1 MGDIAQILAPTA
13 AAAPVPNGTDVSFG
27 TNKAVGMAGISKEV
41 MDLLGG
47 NQDHASASLP
57 PMVPTFPTQ
66 THGSKISS
74 SGGDKDSNG
83 STTQQ
88 QKEVTIKVGSK
99 LISSS
104 KRARPWAW
112 APFASSGRTDGAM
125 FRHWVRK
132 NVEYTDYPYAKFDIH
147 MDPVT
152 YSSNEYETYLQSETW
167 TRSET
172 DRLMELARTHECRWT
187 VIFDRFCFND
197 VSSARKIED
206 LQHRYYGVAA
216 TLSQTRI
223 IREATIEAKT
233 LSVAAAKAYNA
244 SLTANTT
251 TTATAT
257 TTNAVNVAA
266 KTPSLLGASSTATVA
281 APIDDAQEKTDAIL
295 LESAAARALA
305 TSAKQHQPLI
315 THVGSGTSNKM
326 FDFVRERERRQ
337 HLDRLWKR
345 SKEDEAEELHLRK
358 ELKTIEAQLR
368 KLKKNG
374 GHILA
379 AGTTK
384 MKGTKNITPTSS
396 GLPNQLSNASSSRT
410 PSRSATPVPHGTSAQ
425 IEADLQNNDNIVE
438 SSQVLDEYFAST
450 APVPMPKYPYL
461 QSGRLVGPSSMNK
474 SLLTRMDQVL
484 GELNIPTRPMP
495 TKRVCDMYDSVR
507 KDILTLVT
515 LQKMVMQREGQLQS
529 KRLRLTRLGGTMIA
543 PQDKVLDEERLLGI
557 APPPKPPSSAAT
569 ATASKGRATKRKAVA
584 GGPGGKSKATKK
596 GSTDSKNTGPT
607 TTTRK
612 KTVKRKR
619 KIDTSKSPT
628 PAANAS
634 SKSPALGT
642 GAKASKVR
650 TTTAGAAVPKSTTA
664 PKSTNAAAPA
674 GILPKAMAGPSLK
687 APSTIPAVANKPIS
701 GSTKKRARKS

>member
-13 AAAPVPNGTDVSFG
+13 AAAPVPNGTDGSFG

-47 NQDHASASLP
+47 NQDRASASLP
-57 PMVPTFPTQ
+57 PMVPTFPQQ
-66 THGSKISS
+66 TYGSKISS
-74 SGGDKDSNG
+74 SGGEKDSDG
-83 STTQQ
+83 STTHQQ
-88 QKEVTIKVGSK
+88 NEVTIKVGNK

-152 YSSNEYETYLQSETW
+152 YSSNEYETHLQSETW

-223 IREATIEAKT
+223 IREAAIEART
-233 LSVAAAKAYNA
+233 LSAAAAKAYTA
-244 SLTANTT
+244 SLVTNT
-251 TTATAT
+251 TTATTATT

-266 KTPSLLGASSTATVA
+266 KTPSLLVGASSTVTVA
-281 APIDDAQEKTDAIL
+281 APIDDAQEKTEAIL

-379 AGTTK
+379 AGTTTT
-384 MKGTKNITPTSS
+384 KGTKNITPTSS

-410 PSRSATPVPHGTSAQ
+410 PSRSATPVPPGTSVQ
-425 IEADLQNNDNIVE
+425 IEADLQNNDDIVE

-450 APVPMPKYPYL
+450 APVPMPQFPYL
-461 QSGRLVGPSSMNK
+461 QSGRLVGPSGMNK

-484 GELNIPTRPMP
+484 GEFNIPTRPMP

-557 APPPKPPSSAAT
+557 APPPKPAAAT
-569 ATASKGRATKRKAVA
+569 GNSTASKGRATKRKAVA
-584 GGPGGKSKATKK
+584 GGAGTKSKATKK
-596 GSTDSKNTGPT
+596 GNTDSKNTGST
-607 TTTRK
+607 TTTK
-612 KTVKRKR
+612 KKIVKRKR
-619 KIDTSKSPT
+619 KTDTSKSPI
-628 PAANAS
+628 PAANIAGA
-634 SKSPALGT
+634 SKS
-642 GAKASKVR
+642 ASKVR

-664 PKSTNAAAPA
+664 PKSTTPAAPTGISPKVLA
-674 GILPKAMAGPSLK
+674 GSSLK
-687 APSTIPAVANKPIS
+687 APSTVPAVTNKPSS